1 MFTDFEPPHNN
12 FLSISSGEE
21 NKNSSKSFMS
31 KLFKEKHLVNLSFN
45 SQIHACVQRLL
56 LLVWC
61 GFFSPS
67 TWFLLMTDL
76 QEGMWWWIR

>member
-21 NKNSSKSFMS
+21 NKKSSKSFMS

-45 SQIHACVQRLL
+45 SQIHA
-56 LLVWC
+56 
-61 GFFSPS
+61 
-67 TWFLLMTDL
+67 
-76 QEGMWWWIR
+76 